1 MRIDF
6 HTRRPGSAFSGSRVA
21 ALTVALALHIELA
34 MLIFVP
40 SVARERRP
48 PASDYRD
55 ALVVRLYIRPGATA
69 TPASAVNRQQ
79 TAVDLR
85 LVVAFPRP
93 QRKTRRFTTAATRT
107 AKSSPAAPAIRFAPA
122 ISLIPTR
129 VQRLP
134 SGETWAASLPGS
146 AFVPGSAR
154 VIAPGFRFEPPGST
168 TLGGK
173 IRNLVNQA
181 QRTLFCSRVGL
192 YASLPAGERD
202 KVGLTRHELDLIHR
216 AGYCN

>member
-6 HTRRPGSAFSGSRVA
+6 RTRRPGSAFSGSRVA

-55 ALVVRLYIRPGATA
+55 ALVVRLYIRPGTTA

-93 QRKTRRFTTAATRT
+93 QRKTRRFTTAGTRT
-107 AKSSPAAPAIRFAPA
+107 AKSSPVAPAIRFAPA

-181 QRTLFCSRVGL
+181 QRTLFLLPGGPLREP
-192 YASLPAGERD
+192 PAGR
-202 KVGLTRHELDLIHR
+202 KGQGGTHPAR
-216 AGYCN
+216 A

>member
-1 MRIDF
+1 MPIDF
-6 HTRRPGSAFSGSRVA
+6 RARRLASAFSWSRV
-21 ALTVALALHIELA
+21 VALAVAFALHLDLALLISLPMTALPRRQPVPDYRGALLIELYNKPRMTVMPA
-34 MLIFVP
+34 PIAISLK
-40 SVARERRP
+40 SDANLQRRQP
-48 PASDYRD
+48 TSKA
-55 ALVVRLYIRPGATA
+55 
-69 TPASAVNRQQ
+69 
-79 TAVDLR
+79 
-85 LVVAFPRP
+85 
-93 QRKTRRFTTAATRT
+93 QRKTILFTTRTGKMIKKNPATQTIRFT
-107 AKSSPAAPAIRFAPA
+107 PV

-134 SGETWAASLPGS
+134 SGETWAASLPGR